1 MEHQLNHLKKC
12 PICGGEK
19 HSDFI
24 EAVDHNVSNDTFKI
38 VSCDS
43 CGFKFTNPIPTI
55 ETIGEYYKSENY
67 ISHSNTKKGIVNKI
81 YQVVRKRAIDQKEKL
96 IKEISSGKQL
106 LDIGCGTG
114 DFLAHCKNK
123 GWNVIGLEPDS
134 DARKIAKENHN
145 VEALPLDEL
154 YQLNENTFDV
164 ITMWHVLEHVYNL
177 NDDIEQIK
185 RLLKPNGKL
194 VVAVPNCSSYDAEY
208 YKKDWAAYDLPI
220 HLYHF
225 TPKDIRNLFQNHDMK
240 VEKVLPMYY
249 DAYYISMLS
258 EKYKGGNIV
267 SAFFKGLSSN
277 RKAKASGE
285 KYSSQIYIISR

>member
-19 HSDFI
+19 HSDFLS
-24 EAVDHNVSNDTFKI
+24 AVDHNVSNDTFNI

-96 IKEISSGKQL
+96 IKGISSGKQL

-114 DFLAHCKNK
+114 DFLAHCKNM

-145 VEALPLDEL
+145 VDALPLEEL

-164 ITMWHVLEHVYNL
+164 ISMWHVLEHVYNL
-177 NDDIEQIK
+177 NEDIEQIK
-185 RLLKPNGKL
+185 RLLKADGKL

-225 TPKDIRNLFQNHDMK
+225 TPNDIRNLFQNHQMK
-240 VEKVLPMYY
+240 MEKVLPMYY
-249 DAYYISMLS
+249 DSYYISMLS

-267 SAFFKGLSSN
+267 SAFFKGLRSN

-285 KYSSQIYIISR
+285 KYSSQIYIISK